1 MAITQGY
8 KILASDI
15 NNTLDSL
22 NRAYKVVTKTNHI
35 WKNKPIYGDLIEAEL
50 IGEIKEVAEKCL
62 RDTTG
67 NSCNSNYR
75 SKASNT
81 TTDTCNVE
89 INQVKNYSG

>member
-8 KILASDI
+8 KVLASDV

-22 NRAYKVVTKTNHI
+22 IKAYKVVQNKNYT
-35 WKNKPIYGDLIEAEL
+35 WQNKPIYGDLIDAGL
-50 IGEIKEVAEKCL
+50 ITEIKQIANACL
-62 RDTTG
+62 KDTEG

-75 SKASNT
+75 SKASNS

-89 INQVKNYSG
+89 INTVKNYSG